1 MAATLDAGPS
11 ASLAREKRSRPSALF
26 RASDDL
32 GREVCREL
40 YMRATSSGLDCYVTV
55 LEWFGTNPTGC
66 YIIPLCHFS
75 RLRF

>member
-11 ASLAREKRSRPSALF
+11 ASLAMEKTHRVCQTFSQIYGRTNGLPH
-26 RASDDL
+26 RAAWS
-32 GREVCREL
+32 
-40 YMRATSSGLDCYVTV
+40 YVTV
-55 LEWFGTNPTGC
+55 LEWFGTDPTGC